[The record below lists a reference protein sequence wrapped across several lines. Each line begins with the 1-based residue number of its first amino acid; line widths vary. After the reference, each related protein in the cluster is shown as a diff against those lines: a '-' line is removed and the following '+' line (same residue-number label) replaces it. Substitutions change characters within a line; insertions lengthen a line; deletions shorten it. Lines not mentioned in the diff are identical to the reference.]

1 MPPFTI
7 EQIRRALAGH
17 RPQPAEPEPSHVPVA
32 AVALVLAGA
41 PNPSLCVIR
50 RAERLGDPW
59 SGHLALPGGR
69 ASLADPNPRAAAER
83 ETMEEVGIALPERSW
98 LGALS
103 QVPVRMGGRGD
114 TLLVLYPF
122 VYDAGPEPPP
132 FVLSDEVSEAFWV
145 PLEHLWDPANAG
157 HVEWE
162 REGAR
167 MVYPAIRWRGQAI
180 WGLTFRVL
188 TLFSDALDAPLP
200 HLEELPGGGTSPQ
213 SGP

>member
-1 MPPFTI
+1 MPFTI
-7 EQIRRALAGH
+7 DQIRRALAGH
-17 RPQPAEPEPSHVPVA
+17 QPQLPDPEPPRAPVA

-41 PNPSLCVIR
+41 PRPSLCVIR

-69 ASLADPNPRAAAER
+69 ASPADPHPRAVAER

-103 QVPVRMGGRGD
+103 HVPVRLGGRGD

-122 VYDAGPEPPP
+122 VYDAGPELPR

-145 PLEHLWDPANAG
+145 PLAHLWDPANAG
-157 HVEWE
+157 HVEWS

-167 MVYPAIRWRGQAI
+167 LLYPAIRWRGHAI

-188 TLFSDALDAPLP
+188 TLFSDVLDAPLP
-200 HLEELPGGGTSPQ
+200 HLEELPGENR
-213 SGP
+213 